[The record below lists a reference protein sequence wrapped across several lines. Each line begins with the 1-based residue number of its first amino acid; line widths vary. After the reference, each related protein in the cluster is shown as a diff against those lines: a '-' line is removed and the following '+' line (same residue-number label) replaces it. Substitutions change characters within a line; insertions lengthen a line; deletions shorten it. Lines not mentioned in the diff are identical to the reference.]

1 MTQVNLLVNIQ
12 LFVIVVLIGLGG
24 FVLLKRPKHL
34 PAQLLALLCLL
45 TTTWVC
51 LDIGTTL
58 SENALDL
65 DSSLLFRNASKVCTT
80 HLVAVFVFFSWFF
93 PDQYITFKKWKMG
106 FLLLASLSFSIL
118 AFSPW
123 DIRSAKLLN
132 NQLQIQYGLSHYLYS
147 VYIMLGGT
155 YAIATLWQ
163 RFQDTSS
170 YLIRTQLKHVLLGLG
185 ITFILSTIFSVI
197 LPTFFGFYDYF
208 FIGTLAPLV
217 GFSSMTYAIVR
228 HRAMDIQTAVHY
240 TLSWL
245 LVTSLILL
253 PIHWLIFF
261 SRAWLSKL
269 SNPMLSLIA
278 TCLFWTFFS
287 YVRKVQPFIDRL
299 FHRDFHRMQAGVEE
313 VITNVSSLQSFS
325 QLSTEVENTIREY
338 LHLPN
343 SILLVRSLEGD
354 FARMDR
360 LTQFTDQPISISEYD
375 PFIEWLS
382 CPHLNELDPVIFS
395 LEDILEQTT
404 DKNVIVAAKAYFNQ
418 MKVQLCLP
426 LVHKR
431 IPTEIMLNT
440 TQSTEL
446 IATLNFRQEWLKP
459 RQLELVLRLRGAITM
474 SIENAY
480 LHQLQLRSRQSQT
493 TSELIS
499 AVSGAL
505 AHSIKNPLGLLDA
518 NIDLLKSSLDQHSDK
533 NVDSALKS
541 ISQQVS
547 RIDHIIRQIRNADI
561 IQPDLQRC
569 KLSEILREALNE
581 TERLY
586 PDQFVNAKIDD
597 TAEILADRVQ
607 LRLAFVNLLTN
618 AFQSLEDKSSVNQT
632 QITSSALP
640 SSLGISVE
648 MYSDNYK
655 IEICDNGPGM
665 TTELIEKVMNQP
677 FVTRK
682 QNGTGLGLWTA
693 KKIIDS
699 HSGSLKLTSKLN
711 VGTTA
716 TVTLPLA

>member
-45 TTTWVC
+45 TTMWVC

-65 DSSLLFRNASKVCTT
+65 DSSLLFRNASKVCTA

-253 PIHWLIFF
+253 PIYWLIFF

-269 SNPMLSLIA
+269 TNPMLSLIA

-343 SILLVRSLEGD
+343 SILLLRNLEGD
-354 FARMDR
+354 LVRMDR

-607 LRLAFVNLLTN
+607 LKLAFVNLLTN

-648 MYSDNYK
+648 MYLDNYK

-699 HSGSLKLTSKLN
+699 HSGGLKLTSKLN

>member
-65 DSSLLFRNASKVCTT
+65 DSSLLFRNASKVCTA

-106 FLLLASLSFSIL
+106 LLLLASLSFSIL

-253 PIHWLIFF
+253 PIYWLIFF

-269 SNPMLSLIA
+269 TNPMLSLIA

-343 SILLVRSLEGD
+343 SILLVRNLEGD
-354 FARMDR
+354 LVRMDR

-607 LRLAFVNLLTN
+607 LKLAFVNLLTN

-648 MYSDNYK
+648 KYSDNYK

-699 HSGSLKLTSKLN
+699 HSGGLKLTSKLN

>member
-1 MTQVNLLVNIQ
+1 MNLLVNIQ
-12 LFVIVVLIGLGG
+12 LFVVVVLIGLGG

-45 TTTWVC
+45 TTMWVC

-65 DSSLLFRNASKVCTT
+65 DSSLLFRNASKVCTA
-80 HLVAVFVFFSWFF
+80 HLVAAFVFFSWFF

-170 YLIRTQLKHVLLGLG
+170 YLIRTQLKHILLGLG

-343 SILLVRSLEGD
+343 SILLVRNLEGD

-426 LVHKR
+426 LVHKH

-699 HSGSLKLTSKLN
+699 HSGGLKLTSKLN

>member
-1 MTQVNLLVNIQ
+1 MNLLVNIQ

-65 DSSLLFRNASKVCTT
+65 DSSLLFRNASKVCTA

-106 FLLLASLSFSIL
+106 LLLVASLSFSIL

-132 NQLQIQYGLSHYLYS
+132 NQLQIQYGPSHYLYS

-699 HSGSLKLTSKLN
+699 HSGGLKLTSKLN

>member
-12 LFVIVVLIGLGG
+12 LLVIVVLTGLGG

-45 TTTWVC
+45 TTAWIC

-65 DSSLLFRNASKVCTT
+65 DSSIFFRNASKVCTT

-106 FLLLASLSFSIL
+106 VLLLTSFSFSIL
-118 AFSPW
+118 AFTPW
-123 DIRSAKLLN
+123 DVRSAKLLN

-217 GFSSMTYAIVR
+217 GFSNMAYAIVR

-245 LVTSLILL
+245 LVTSLLLL
-253 PIHWLIFF
+253 PIHWLFFF
-261 SRAWLSKL
+261 SRTWLSTL
-269 SNPMLSLIA
+269 SNPMLSFVA
-278 TCLFWTFFS
+278 TGLFWTFFF

-299 FHRDFHRMQAGVEE
+299 FHRDFHRMQAGIEE

-325 QLSTEVENTIREY
+325 QLSTEVENTIRDY

-343 SILLVRSLEGD
+343 SILLVRNLEGD
-354 FARMDR
+354 FTRIDR
-360 LTQFTDQPISISEYD
+360 LTKFTDQPTSISEYD

-382 CPHLNELDPVIFS
+382 RSHLNESDSAIFS
-395 LEDILEQTT
+395 LEDILKQTT
-404 DKNVIVAAKAYFNQ
+404 DDSVIVAAKDYFNQ
-418 MKVQLCLP
+418 MKVRLCMP

-431 IPTEIMLNT
+431 IPTEVILNT
-440 TQSTEL
+440 AQSTEL

-459 RQLELVLRLRGAITM
+459 RQLELVLRLRAAITM

-493 TSELIS
+493 ASELIS

-518 NIDLLKSSLDQHSDK
+518 NIDLLKSSLDQNEDK
-533 NVDSALKS
+533 NVDSALNS

-547 RIDHIIRQIRNADI
+547 RIDHTIRQIRNADI

-586 PDQFVNAKIDD
+586 PDQFVNTKIDD

-618 AFQSLEDKSSVNQT
+618 ALQSLENKNSVHQKKIASST
-632 QITSSALP
+632 LSG
-640 SSLGISVE
+640 SLYVSVE
-648 MYSDNYK
+648 KYSDNYK
-655 IEICDNGPGM
+655 IEIRDNGSGM

-699 HSGSLKLTSKLN
+699 HSGGLKLTSKLN
-711 VGTTA
+711 VGTTV
-716 TVTLPLA
+716 TVTLPPA

>member
-45 TTTWVC
+45 TTMWVC

-65 DSSLLFRNASKVCTT
+65 DSSLLFRNASKVCTA

-170 YLIRTQLKHVLLGLG
+170 YLIRTQLKHILLGLG

-253 PIHWLIFF
+253 PIYWLIFF

-269 SNPMLSLIA
+269 TNPMLSLIA

-343 SILLVRSLEGD
+343 SILLVRNLEGD
-354 FARMDR
+354 LVRMDR

-648 MYSDNYK
+648 KYSDNYK

-699 HSGSLKLTSKLN
+699 HSGGLKLTSKLN

>member
-1 MTQVNLLVNIQ
+1 MNLLVNIQ
-12 LFVIVVLIGLGG
+12 LFVVVVLIGLGG

-65 DSSLLFRNASKVCTT
+65 DSSLLFRNASKVCTA
-80 HLVAVFVFFSWFF
+80 HLVAAFVFFSWFF

-123 DIRSAKLLN
+123 DIHSAKLLN

-163 RFQDTSS
+163 RYQDTSS

-278 TCLFWTFFS
+278 TCLFWIFFS

-299 FHRDFHRMQAGVEE
+299 FHRDFHRMQAGVEK

-343 SILLVRSLEGD
+343 SILLVRNLEGD
-354 FARMDR
+354 LARMDR

-648 MYSDNYK
+648 KYSDNYK

-699 HSGSLKLTSKLN
+699 HSGGLKLTSKLN

>member
-1 MTQVNLLVNIQ
+1 MNLLVNIQ

-45 TTTWVC
+45 TTMWVC

-65 DSSLLFRNASKVCTT
+65 DSSLLFRNASKVCTA

-343 SILLVRSLEGD
+343 SILLVRNLEGD

-655 IEICDNGPGM
+655 IEIYDNGPGM

-699 HSGSLKLTSKLN
+699 HSGGLKLTSKLN

>member
-65 DSSLLFRNASKVCTT
+65 DSSILFRNASKVCTA

-106 FLLLASLSFSIL
+106 LLLLASLSFSIL

-123 DIRSAKLLN
+123 DIHSAKLLN

-163 RFQDTSS
+163 RYQDTSS
-170 YLIRTQLKHVLLGLG
+170 YLIRIQLKHVLLGLG

-278 TCLFWTFFS
+278 TCLFWIFFS

-299 FHRDFHRMQAGVEE
+299 FHRDFHRMQAGVEK

-343 SILLVRSLEGD
+343 SILLVRNLEGD

-426 LVHKR
+426 LVHKH

-648 MYSDNYK
+648 KYSDNYK

-699 HSGSLKLTSKLN
+699 HSGGLKLTSKLN

>member
-12 LFVIVVLIGLGG
+12 LLVIVVLIGLGG

-45 TTTWVC
+45 TTAWIC

-65 DSSLLFRNASKVCTT
+65 DSSIFFRNASKVCTT
-80 HLVAVFVFFSWFF
+80 HLVAVFVIFSWFF

-106 FLLLASLSFSIL
+106 VLLITSFSFSIL
-118 AFSPW
+118 AFTPW
-123 DIRSAKLLN
+123 DVRSAKLLN

-197 LPTFFGFYDYF
+197 LPTFFGFYHYF

-217 GFSSMTYAIVR
+217 GFSNMAYAIVR

-245 LVTSLILL
+245 LVTSLLLL
-253 PIHWLIFF
+253 PIHWLFFF
-261 SRAWLSKL
+261 SRTRLSTL
-269 SNPMLSLIA
+269 SNPMLSFVA
-278 TCLFWTFFS
+278 TGLFWTFFF

-299 FHRDFHRMQAGVEE
+299 FHRDFHRMQAGIEE

-325 QLSTEVENTIREY
+325 QLSTEVENTIRDY

-343 SILLVRSLEGD
+343 SILLVRNLEGD
-354 FARMDR
+354 FTRIDR
-360 LTQFTDQPISISEYD
+360 LTRLTDQPTSISEYD

-382 CPHLNELDPVIFS
+382 RSHLNESDSAIFS
-395 LEDILEQTT
+395 LEDILKQTT
-404 DKNVIVAAKAYFNQ
+404 DDRVIVAAKDYFNQ
-418 MKVQLCLP
+418 MKVQLCIP

-431 IPTEIMLNT
+431 IPTEVILNT
-440 TQSTEL
+440 AQSTEL

-459 RQLELVLRLRGAITM
+459 RQLELVLRLRAAITM

-493 TSELIS
+493 ASELIS

-518 NIDLLKSSLDQHSDK
+518 NIDLLKSSLDQNEDK
-533 NVDSALKS
+533 NVDSALNS

-547 RIDHIIRQIRNADI
+547 RIDRIIRQIRNADI

-586 PDQFVNAKIDD
+586 PNQFVNTKIDD

-618 AFQSLEDKSSVNQT
+618 ALQSLENKNSVHQKKIASST
-632 QITSSALP
+632 LSG
-640 SSLGISVE
+640 SLHVSVE
-648 MYSDNYK
+648 KYSDNYK
-655 IEICDNGPGM
+655 IEIRDNGSGM

-699 HSGSLKLTSKLN
+699 HSGGLKLTSKLN
-711 VGTTA
+711 VGTTV
-716 TVTLPLA
+716 TVTLPPA

>member
-1 MTQVNLLVNIQ
+1 MNLLVNIQ

-65 DSSLLFRNASKVCTT
+65 DSSLLFRNASKVCTA

-132 NQLQIQYGLSHYLYS
+132 NQLQIQYGPSHYLYS

-253 PIHWLIFF
+253 PIYWLIFF

-343 SILLVRSLEGD
+343 SILLLRNLEGD
-354 FARMDR
+354 LVRMDR

-632 QITSSALP
+632 HITSSALP
-640 SSLGISVE
+640 SSSSLGISVE
-648 MYSDNYK
+648 KYSDNYK

-699 HSGSLKLTSKLN
+699 HSGGLKLTSKLN

>member
-1 MTQVNLLVNIQ
+1 MNLLVNIQ

-45 TTTWVC
+45 TTMWVC

-65 DSSLLFRNASKVCTT
+65 DSSLLFRNASKVCTA

-382 CPHLNELDPVIFS
+382 CPHLNELDPVILS

-533 NVDSALKS
+533 SDKNVDSALKS

-640 SSLGISVE
+640 SALGISVE
-648 MYSDNYK
+648 KYSDNYK

-699 HSGSLKLTSKLN
+699 HSGGLKLTSKLN

-716 TVTLPLA
+716 TVILPLA

>member
-1 MTQVNLLVNIQ
+1 MNLLVNIQ

-65 DSSLLFRNASKVCTT
+65 DSSLLFRNASKVCTA

-106 FLLLASLSFSIL
+106 LLLLASLSFSIL

-253 PIHWLIFF
+253 PIYWLIFF

-343 SILLVRSLEGD
+343 SILLVRNLEGD
-354 FARMDR
+354 LVRMDR

-699 HSGSLKLTSKLN
+699 HSGGLKLTSKLN

>member
-1 MTQVNLLVNIQ
+1 MNLLVNIQ

-45 TTTWVC
+45 TTMWVC

-65 DSSLLFRNASKVCTT
+65 DSSLLFRNASKVCTA

-170 YLIRTQLKHVLLGLG
+170 YLIRTQLKHILLGLG

-253 PIHWLIFF
+253 PIYWLIFF

-269 SNPMLSLIA
+269 TNPMLSLIA

-343 SILLVRSLEGD
+343 SILLVRNLEGD
-354 FARMDR
+354 LVRMDR

-648 MYSDNYK
+648 KYSDNYK

-699 HSGSLKLTSKLN
+699 HSGGLKLTSKLN

>member
-12 LFVIVVLIGLGG
+12 LLVIVVLIGLGG

-45 TTTWVC
+45 TTAWIC

-65 DSSLLFRNASKVCTT
+65 DSSIFFRNASKVCTT
-80 HLVAVFVFFSWFF
+80 HLVAVFVIFSWFF

-106 FLLLASLSFSIL
+106 VLLITSFSFSIL
-118 AFSPW
+118 AFTPW
-123 DIRSAKLLN
+123 DVRSAKLLN

-217 GFSSMTYAIVR
+217 GFSNMAYAIVR

-245 LVTSLILL
+245 LVTSLLLL
-253 PIHWLIFF
+253 PIHWIFFF
-261 SRAWLSKL
+261 SRTWLSTL
-269 SNPMLSLIA
+269 SNPMLSFVA
-278 TCLFWTFFS
+278 TGLFWTFFF

-299 FHRDFHRMQAGVEE
+299 FHRDFHRMQAGIEE

-325 QLSTEVENTIREY
+325 QLSTEVENTIRDY

-343 SILLVRSLEGD
+343 SILLVRNLEGD
-354 FARMDR
+354 FTRIDR
-360 LTQFTDQPISISEYD
+360 LTRLTDQPTSISEYD

-382 CPHLNELDPVIFS
+382 RSHLNESDSAIFS
-395 LEDILEQTT
+395 LEDILKQTT
-404 DKNVIVAAKAYFNQ
+404 DDSVIVAAKDYFHQ
-418 MKVQLCLP
+418 MEVRLCMP

-431 IPTEIMLNT
+431 IPTEVILNT
-440 TQSTEL
+440 AQSTEL

-459 RQLELVLRLRGAITM
+459 RQLELVLRLRAAITM

-493 TSELIS
+493 ASELIS

-518 NIDLLKSSLDQHSDK
+518 NIDLLKSSLDQNEDK
-533 NVDSALKS
+533 NVDSALNS

-547 RIDHIIRQIRNADI
+547 RIDHTIRQIRNADI

-586 PDQFVNAKIDD
+586 PNQFVNTKIDD

-618 AFQSLEDKSSVNQT
+618 ALQSLENKSAVHQKK
-632 QITSSALP
+632 IASSTL
-640 SSLGISVE
+640 SGFLCVSVE
-648 MYSDNYK
+648 KYSDNYK
-655 IEICDNGPGM
+655 IEIRDNGSGM

-699 HSGSLKLTSKLN
+699 HSGGLKLTSKLN
-711 VGTTA
+711 VGTTV
-716 TVTLPLA
+716 TVTLPPA

>member
-12 LFVIVVLIGLGG
+12 LFVIVILIGLGG

-45 TTTWVC
+45 TTMWVC

-65 DSSLLFRNASKVCTT
+65 DSSLLFRNASKVCTA

-208 FIGTLAPLV
+208 FIGTLSPLV

-343 SILLVRSLEGD
+343 SILLVRNLEGD

-655 IEICDNGPGM
+655 IEIYDNGPGM

-699 HSGSLKLTSKLN
+699 HSGGLKLTSKLN

>member
-1 MTQVNLLVNIQ
+1 MNLLVNIQ
-12 LFVIVVLIGLGG
+12 LFVIVILIGLGG

-45 TTTWVC
+45 TTMWVC

-65 DSSLLFRNASKVCTT
+65 DSSLLFRNASKVCTA

-343 SILLVRSLEGD
+343 SILLVRNLEGD

-533 NVDSALKS
+533 SDKNVDSALKS

-648 MYSDNYK
+648 KYSDNYK

-699 HSGSLKLTSKLN
+699 HSGGLKLTSKLN

>member
-1 MTQVNLLVNIQ
+1 MNLLVNIQ

-65 DSSLLFRNASKVCTT
+65 DSSLLFRNASKVCTA

-343 SILLVRSLEGD
+343 SILLVRNLEGD

-648 MYSDNYK
+648 KYSDNYK

-699 HSGSLKLTSKLN
+699 HSGGLKLTSKLN

>member
-1 MTQVNLLVNIQ
+1 MNLLVNIQ
-12 LFVIVVLIGLGG
+12 LFVIVILIGLGG

-45 TTTWVC
+45 TTMWVC

-65 DSSLLFRNASKVCTT
+65 DSSLLFRNASKVCTA

-343 SILLVRSLEGD
+343 SILLVRNLEGD

-533 NVDSALKS
+533 SDKNVDSALKS

-655 IEICDNGPGM
+655 IEIYDNGPGM

-699 HSGSLKLTSKLN
+699 HSGGLKLTSKLN

>member
-1 MTQVNLLVNIQ
+1 MNLLVNIQ
-12 LFVIVVLIGLGG
+12 LFVVVVLIGLGG

-45 TTTWVC
+45 TTMWVC

-65 DSSLLFRNASKVCTT
+65 DSSLLFRNASKVCTA

-170 YLIRTQLKHVLLGLG
+170 YLIRTQLKHILLGLG

-278 TCLFWTFFS
+278 TCLFWIFFS

-299 FHRDFHRMQAGVEE
+299 FHRDFHRMQAGVEK

-343 SILLVRSLEGD
+343 SILLVRNLEGHLV
-354 FARMDR
+354 RMDR

-426 LVHKR
+426 LVHKH

-699 HSGSLKLTSKLN
+699 HSGGLKLTSKLN

>member
-1 MTQVNLLVNIQ
+1 MNLLVNIQ
-12 LFVIVVLIGLGG
+12 LFVIVILIGLGG

-45 TTTWVC
+45 TTMWVC

-65 DSSLLFRNASKVCTT
+65 DSSLLFRNASKVCTA

-343 SILLVRSLEGD
+343 SILLVRNLEGD

-533 NVDSALKS
+533 SDKNVDSALKS

-581 TERLY
+581 TVRLY

-655 IEICDNGPGM
+655 IEIYDNGPGM

-699 HSGSLKLTSKLN
+699 HSGGLKLTSKLN

>member
-45 TTTWVC
+45 TTMWVC

-65 DSSLLFRNASKVCTT
+65 DSSLLFRNASKVCTA

-170 YLIRTQLKHVLLGLG
+170 YLIRTQLKHILLGLG

-253 PIHWLIFF
+253 PIYWLIFF

-269 SNPMLSLIA
+269 TNPMLSLIA

-343 SILLVRSLEGD
+343 SILLVRNLEGD
-354 FARMDR
+354 LVRMDR

-632 QITSSALP
+632 HITSSELP

-648 MYSDNYK
+648 KYSDNYK

-699 HSGSLKLTSKLN
+699 HSGGLKLTSKLN

>member
-1 MTQVNLLVNIQ
+1 MNLLVNIQ
-12 LFVIVVLIGLGG
+12 LFVVVVLIGLGG

-65 DSSLLFRNASKVCTT
+65 DSSILFRNASKVCTA
-80 HLVAVFVFFSWFF
+80 HLVAAFVFFSWFF

-123 DIRSAKLLN
+123 DIHSAKLLN

-278 TCLFWTFFS
+278 TCLFWIFFS

-299 FHRDFHRMQAGVEE
+299 FHRDFHRMQAGVEK

-343 SILLVRSLEGD
+343 SILLVRNLEGD
-354 FARMDR
+354 LARMDR

-426 LVHKR
+426 LVHKH

-648 MYSDNYK
+648 KYSDNYK

-699 HSGSLKLTSKLN
+699 HSGGLKLTSKLN

>member
-45 TTTWVC
+45 TTMWVC

-65 DSSLLFRNASKVCTT
+65 DSSLLFRNASKVCTA

-325 QLSTEVENTIREY
+325 QLSTEVENTIQEY

-343 SILLVRSLEGD
+343 SILLVRNLEGD
-354 FARMDR
+354 LARMDR

-382 CPHLNELDPVIFS
+382 CPHLNELDPVILS

-533 NVDSALKS
+533 NADSALKS

-581 TERLY
+581 TVRLY

-640 SSLGISVE
+640 RSLGISVE

>member
-1 MTQVNLLVNIQ
+1 MNLLVNIQ
-12 LFVIVVLIGLGG
+12 LFVVVVLIGLGG

-65 DSSLLFRNASKVCTT
+65 DSSLLFRNASKVCTA

-106 FLLLASLSFSIL
+106 LLLLASLSFSIL

-170 YLIRTQLKHVLLGLG
+170 YLIRTQLKHILLGLG

-253 PIHWLIFF
+253 PVYWLVFF

-278 TCLFWTFFS
+278 TCLFWAFFS

-325 QLSTEVENTIREY
+325 QLSTEVENTIRGY

-343 SILLVRSLEGD
+343 SILLVRNLKGD
-354 FARMDR
+354 LVRMDR

-382 CPHLNELDPVIFS
+382 CLHLNELDPVIFS

-581 TERLY
+581 TVRLY

-632 QITSSALP
+632 HITSSALP
-640 SSLGISVE
+640 SALGISVE
-648 MYSDNYK
+648 KYSDNYK

-699 HSGSLKLTSKLN
+699 HSGGLKLTSKLN

-716 TVTLPLA
+716 TVILPLA

>member
-1 MTQVNLLVNIQ
+1 MNLLVNIQ

-65 DSSLLFRNASKVCTT
+65 DSSLLFRNASKVCTA

-106 FLLLASLSFSIL
+106 LLLLASLSFSIL

-132 NQLQIQYGLSHYLYS
+132 NQLQIQYGPSHYLYS

-253 PIHWLIFF
+253 PIYWLIFF

-533 NVDSALKS
+533 NADSALKS

-648 MYSDNYK
+648 MYLDNYK

-699 HSGSLKLTSKLN
+699 HSGGLKLTSKLN